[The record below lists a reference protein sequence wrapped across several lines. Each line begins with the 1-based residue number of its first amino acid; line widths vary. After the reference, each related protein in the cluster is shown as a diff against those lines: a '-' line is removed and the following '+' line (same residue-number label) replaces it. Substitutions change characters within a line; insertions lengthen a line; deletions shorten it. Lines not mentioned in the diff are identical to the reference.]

1 MGTIK
6 GLGHLEGLSVAEI
19 ADLLLKRLP
28 VEFSGEKVKSF
39 IRGKCVLVTG
49 AGGSIGSELCRQ
61 LIALRP
67 DKIVLFDIY
76 ENTTYELFRELQT
89 EYDLETELIIEIGS
103 IRDTA
108 KVDKTFSK
116 YHPSVVFHAAA
127 HKHVPLMEANPEEA
141 VLNNIFGT
149 LNVAKCAQKNA
160 AESFV
165 LISTDKAVNPTS
177 VMGATKRM
185 CELLIQDLDP
195 LGTTT
200 FSAVRFG
207 NVLGS
212 HGSVLPLFL
221 SQLRRGKNLTV
232 TDKEITRYFMS
243 ISEAARL
250 VIMAAAYAEGG
261 EIFILDMGSPV
272 RVYEMASNL
281 LELCGYD
288 QKEFPIQIMGL
299 RPGEKL
305 YEELFS
311 DSEKSVSTPCE
322 NITVLKDES
331 VASGDILN
339 NIYEFKDAV
348 DEGSLQIKMLLSKFI
363 PSYTPH
369 LTKGF

>member
-6 GLGHLEGLSVAEI
+6 GLGRLEGHSIAEV

-28 VEFSGEKVKSF
+28 AEFSGERVKSY
-39 IRGKCVLVTG
+39 IRGKCILVTG

-61 LIALRP
+61 LIALQPGR
-67 DKIVLFDIY
+67 IILFDIY

-103 IRDTA
+103 IRDTN
-108 KVDKTFSK
+108 KVSRVFSK
-116 YHPSVVFHAAA
+116 YHPHVVFHAAA

-149 LNVAKCAQKNA
+149 LNVAKYAQDNA

-177 VMGATKRM
+177 VMGATKRI
-185 CELLIQDLDP
+185 CELLVQDLDP
-195 LGTTT
+195 LGTTV

-243 ISEAARL
+243 IREAARL
-250 VIMAAAYAEGG
+250 VIMAGAYAEGG
-261 EIFILDMGSPV
+261 EIFILDMGNPV
-272 RVYEMASNL
+272 RVYEMAGNL
-281 LELCGYD
+281 LALCGYE
-288 QKEFPIQIMGL
+288 QEEFPIQIVGL

-311 DSEKSVSTPCE
+311 DSEKSISTPCE
-322 NITVLKDES
+322 SITVLKDENLTNGR
-331 VASGDILN
+331 VLD
-339 NIYEFKDAV
+339 NIHEFKDAI
-348 DEGSLQIKMLLSKFI
+348 DGGSHQIKMLLSEFI
-363 PSYTPH
+363 PSYTPYME
-369 LTKGF
+369 KGL